1 MTLDVILDN
10 IREGQY
16 RFSEH
21 AVKRMIRRS
30 VSRKEIEEVILEG
43 EIIEDY
49 PHDKY
54 SPSCLVYGKTGEGR
68 PLHIQVAFPPVVV
81 IITVDEPDP
90 VEWIDGRIRR

>member
-1 MTLDVILDN
+1 MTLDVIRDN
-10 IREGQY
+10 VREGQY

>member
-1 MTLDVILDN
+1 MTLDVIRDN

>member
-1 MTLDVILDN
+1 MTLDVIRDN

-16 RFSEH
+16 RFFEH

-43 EIIEDY
+43 EIIED
-49 PHDKY
+49 
-54 SPSCLVYGKTGEGR
+54 SPSCLVYGKTGEGK

-81 IITVDEPDP
+81 IITVYEPDP
-90 VEWIDGRIRR
+90 LE

>member
-54 SPSCLVYGKTGEGR
+54 SPSCLVYGKTGEGK

-81 IITVDEPDP
+81 IITVYEPDP
-90 VEWIDGRIRR
+90 LEWIDGRIRR